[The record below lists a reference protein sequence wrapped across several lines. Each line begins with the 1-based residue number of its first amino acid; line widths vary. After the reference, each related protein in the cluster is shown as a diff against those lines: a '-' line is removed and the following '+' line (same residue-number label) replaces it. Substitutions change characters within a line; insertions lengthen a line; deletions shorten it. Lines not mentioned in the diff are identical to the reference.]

1 MTMPMS
7 LDAASEAMRDAMRET
22 VRRHSHWYLLQSALM
37 ILAGFI
43 ALVHPAMSSVALVIF
58 LGWLFI
64 ISGLVQGIGLIGAR
78 AAPHFWLQLVS
89 VVLFMIV
96 GALFLRNPGES
107 MITLSLLVIVF
118 FMVEGIA
125 KVILALTIRPLPYW
139 SWLLLSGILAIVLAF
154 YLWANL
160 PVAAIWLLGVL
171 LGIELICEG
180 VALGQLAWNARER

>member
-1 MTMPMS
+1 MTMPVS

-78 AAPHFWLQLVS
+78 AAPHFLAATRIRRPVHDRGSAFSAQSWRKHAHALAARDR
-89 VVLFMIV
+89 VLHGRGHCESDF
-96 GALFLRNPGES
+96 GADDTPASILE
-107 MITLSLLVIVF
+107 
-118 FMVEGIA
+118 
-125 KVILALTIRPLPYW
+125 LALAQRHP
-139 SWLLLSGILAIVLAF
+139 GDRVGV
-154 YLWANL
+154 L
-160 PVAAIWLLGVL
+160 PVGQPTRGGDLAARCTAGD
-171 LGIELICEG
+171 
-180 VALGQLAWNARER
+180 